1 MSKIIL
7 DEEDFDDFVNEIFR
21 NPTDDNKNL
30 RDLLDRPSR
39 WSSDSVED
47 PNMRYTDY
55 PKDRR
60 ILK

>member
-39 WSSDSVED
+39 WSSDSVEN
-47 PNMRYTDY
+47 PNMRCTDY
-55 PKDRR
+55 PKV
-60 ILK
+60 